1 MINVSIK
8 DELLKAKWLSRC
20 IGDDYESNWG
30 FKSAIQF
37 CLDKREEGWL
47 LQEFI
52 DNKEQLEIQYKGIE
66 GAYKDGYLYGLKI
79 NIEELQKE
87 LKTNE

>member
-1 MINVSIK
+1 MNIK
-8 DELLKAKWLSRC
+8 DELLKAKWLSKC
-20 IGDDYESNWG
+20 VGDDYESNWG

-52 DNKEQLEIQYKGIE
+52 DNRNSIIETYKNIE
-66 GAYKDGYLYGLKI
+66 GLYKDGYLYGLKL
-79 NIEELQKE
+79 NIEELKRE
-87 LKTNE
+87 LDVDEVF

>member
-1 MINVSIK
+1 MSIK
-8 DELLKAKWLSRC
+8 DELLKVKWLSRST
-20 IGDDYESNWG
+20 GDDYESNWG

-66 GAYKDGYLYGLKI
+66 GPYKDGYLYGLKI

>member
-1 MINVSIK
+1 MNIEK
-8 DELLKAKWLSRC
+8 ELLRAKWSGKYT
-20 IGDDYESNWG
+20 GDDYESNLG

-52 DNKEQLEIQYKGIE
+52 DNKEELAIQYKGIE
-66 GAYKDGYLYGLKI
+66 GPYKDGYLYGLKI